1 MSDSR
6 DGFLDGFSL
15 DSLGL
20 FSDAIFAF
28 SMTLLAV
35 DLRLPE
41 MVAGGATIQSELLKL
56 LPGFISFL
64 ITFWIAA
71 SY

>member
-6 DGFLDGFSL
+6 DGFLGGFSL

-35 DLRLPE
+35 DLGLPE
-41 MVAGGATIQSELLKL
+41 MVAGATIQSELLKL

-64 ITFWIAA
+64 ITF
-71 SY
+71 